1 MSCAPSLAQIER
13 YPVEF
18 LRLIL
23 TAHGVR
29 FDEGYD
35 RYDLLSNVLLA
46 YRMDCPKYTVAQVA
60 RIRAGRDVPHAG
72 GSGPAVVSRL
82 VPLQRECVEEMRRI
96 AQRHYVLL
104 NTSDPGSGKTI
115 MGLAFSV
122 LEGKSV
128 YIVTKRNITPSW
140 VKAIQAYGVTN
151 VVGLTSYELG
161 IRGKEYALDSRHR
174 DGSWRAKPV
183 RSPAITRTETTRKGK
198 KHATLTWKGLRNT
211 VIIFDE
217 PHNSKNKASFAH
229 QLLISCFEFVKRDSS
244 AKNVL
249 LLLGATPVDKQQN
262 LSYLEQVL
270 ELKHERRR
278 AARREEEEEGE
289 EEQTPFLRLNKIL
302 YDPDDPR
309 AARVSKEA
317 LEQQIG
323 ISPPVTVTIQAYEM
337 SVRAQR
343 VIEEQN
349 QRIADLIRGINVGS
363 ASTKLV
369 EILRARQTIE
379 LQKVPT
385 FVNLAVDA
393 LQRGRS
399 VIIFVEFYDTSN
411 ALAEA
416 LKRYEPRLLRGR
428 EAAPESKAK
437 RSTARQPAR
446 KQPAKAG
453 KATAAAKKAAA
464 KKATA
469 VRKGMENT
477 RATSLKER
485 QRILDAFQ
493 LGEFDLVI
501 AHHQIAKEGVN
512 MHDIVGGHPR
522 TVIISPVWGGITFV
536 QVLGRADRLCRLS
549 DTEQFVVY
557 AQSAD
562 PEKPGWDARVAE
574 VMINKLRNIKELN
587 IGEDADKFM
596 RDLYEGAASVK
607 RVDYKPRT
615 VKLSASRFT
624 RAEEE
629 AAESELPGELTPEEA
644 SAEAEFVAAAGLSAD
659 QDRD

>member
-29 FDEGYD
+29 FDESYD

-46 YRMDCPKYTVAQVA
+46 YRMDCPKYSAAQVA
-60 RIRAGRDVPHAG
+60 RIRAGKDVPHAG
-72 GSGPAVVSRL
+72 GNGPAVVSRL

-96 AQRHYVLL
+96 AERHYVLL

-128 YIVTKRNITPSW
+128 YVVTKRNITPSW
-140 VKAIQAYGVTN
+140 VKAMQAYGVTN

-161 IRGKEYALDSRHR
+161 IRGKEYALDSKHR

-183 RSPAITRTETTRKGK
+183 RSRFITRTETTRKGK

-278 AARREEEEEGE
+278 AARRAEEEEEGE
-289 EEQTPFLRLNKIL
+289 EEDTPFLRLNRIL

-428 EAAPESKAK
+428 EIVAGPK
-437 RSTARQPAR
+437 RSAGR
-446 KQPAKAG
+446 KKPAKAG
-453 KATAAAKKAAA
+453 KATKSGKARAKT
-464 KKATA
+464 KKETA

-596 RDLYEGAASVK
+596 RDLYEGAGHVK

-615 VKLSASRFT
+615 VKLSASRFV
-624 RAEEE
+624 RAEQE
-629 AAESELPGELTPEEA
+629 AQESEAPGELTPEEA
-644 SAEAEFVAAAGLSAD
+644 SAEAEFVAAAGLDPDDEST
-659 QDRD
+659 